1 MFWSARA
8 YVSTRAEVHTGLRE
22 EWRRRHGNR
31 RIPWWVH
38 ISWPVSQRTDLAI
51 AYALSAAAV
60 VGGVVV
66 LL

>member
-22 EWRRRHGNR
+22 QWRRRHGNR
-31 RIPWWVH
+31 RIPWWAH
-38 ISWPVSQRTDLAI
+38 IMWPVSQRTDLVI
-51 AYALSAAAV
+51 AYTLSAAAV
-60 VGGVVV
+60 LGGVVV